1 VNTSEPTQTC
11 LNCKEVY
18 AQKSHFCPN
27 CGQNSKVSIITF
39 KEALS
44 DFLASLVAFDSKVFN
59 TIPRLLFYP
68 GRLTKEY
75 LEGKRASQLPPFRL
89 YLFLSIILILL
100 LSLVMKD
107 EKALFNVDPEE
118 SQSVMDSLNQAF
130 QTEFFDDIDSLK
142 QSNDSSSKNDFN
154 IQIGGKDQ
162 EIMPLLEAAND
173 LLDQGLSVE
182 QIEDSILIAQP
193 FFKRLV
199 VKQTLKFKDQKGRG
213 ILHVLLKTSSYA
225 MLIFLPL
232 FALILKLLY
241 VRRNRFYIE
250 HVIFTLHFF
259 SFIFFMLIF
268 FVLINLLPVR
278 LPGWILLFLIL
289 VYLFLSMHKVYQQ
302 SWKKTLLKLA
312 GLMTATIIF
321 IGPLLMILVS
331 LVSFFFY

>member
-1 VNTSEPTQTC
+1 MNTSEPTQTC

-18 AQKSHFCPN
+18 ALKSHFCPN
-27 CGQNSKVSIITF
+27 CGQHSKTSIITF

-107 EKALFNVDPEE
+107 EKALFNLDQEE
-118 SQSVMDSLNQAF
+118 SEFVMDTLSQAF
-130 QTEFFDDIDSLK
+130 QTDFFSDMDSLK
-142 QSNDSSSKNDFN
+142 QSNKAGSESNFDIQVGRNE
-154 IQIGGKDQ
+154 QIG
-162 EIMPLLEAAND
+162 LLLNTANE
-173 LLDQGLSVE
+173 LFNQGLNIE
-182 QIEDSILIAQP
+182 QIEDSILTSQP
-193 FFKRLV
+193 FFVRLI
-199 VKQTLKFKDQKGRG
+199 VKQTLKFKEQKGRG

-268 FVLINLLPVR
+268 FVLINLLPVQ
-278 LPGWILLFLIL
+278 LPGWILSMLIL